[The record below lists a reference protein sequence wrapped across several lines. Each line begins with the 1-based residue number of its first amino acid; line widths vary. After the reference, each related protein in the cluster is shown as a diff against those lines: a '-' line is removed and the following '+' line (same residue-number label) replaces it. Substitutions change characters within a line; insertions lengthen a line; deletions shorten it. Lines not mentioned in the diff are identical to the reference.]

1 MESFGSSCAS
11 DISGST
17 GEAVLLMLGS
27 GESARLSASEVP
39 QEVPLC
45 ANQLS
50 DSEER
55 DLSAEHR
62 PKANQQEAPRS
73 ENSRPQNLRSDPW
86 RKALWFLLAAVFLFQ
101 AYYVR
106 EMLAALV
113 IFTILF
119 VICAVIAGVIY
130 LLGRAGETTVAMAEP
145 VARRGVAYA
154 EELRQKA
161 FRRPHSAPA
170 P

>member
-1 MESFGSSCAS
+1 MVSPNHLDFRLHLIRFEGP
-11 DISGST
+11 
-17 GEAVLLMLGS
+17 GEAVLNTVGT
-27 GESARLSASEVP
+27 GESSESYP
-39 QEVPLC
+39 SEAPLC
-45 ANQLS
+45 SSQS
-50 DSEER
+50 SE
-55 DLSAEHR
+55 LIAGNISV
-62 PKANQQEAPRS
+62 NQQIDAGQPEK
-73 ENSRPQNLRSDPW
+73 LRRDPW
-86 RKALWFLLAAVFLFQ
+86 RKALWWLLAAAFLFQ

-119 VICAVIAGVIY
+119 VIGAIIAGAIY
-130 LLGRAGETTVAMAEP
+130 LVGRAGETTVTLAEP
-145 VARRGVAYA
+145 VARRGVALA

>member
-1 MESFGSSCAS
+1 MSESL
-11 DISGST
+11 
-17 GEAVLLMLGS
+17 EAG
-27 GESARLSASEVP
+27 SEVP
-39 QEVPLC
+39 AILIDCTTEAQ
-45 ANQLS
+45 QLETHK
-50 DSEER
+50 SETR
-55 DLSAEHR
+55 
-62 PKANQQEAPRS
+62 K
-73 ENSRPQNLRSDPW
+73 SDPW
-86 RKALWFLLAAVFLFQ
+86 RKALWWLLAAAFLFQ

-119 VICAVIAGVIY
+119 AIGAIVAGIIY
-130 LLGRAGETTVAMAEP
+130 LLGRAGETTATLAEP
-145 VARRGVAYA
+145 LARRGFAFA